1 MECLPPSP
9 PLFELLALSQVT
21 KQDSI
26 TGRWNPKWPCLPPYV
41 CSCECVSVRLSPV
54 PVIYPIYLI
63 FVLRVVACLLH
74 PSQHTLSSRLLPITS
89 HHTQTPI
96 CMVCVSGSVAMP
108 TAHFPCCSC
117 ERVWSEPT
125 LPPTGYSG
133 KLQALKQQFPYQNPP
148 KELRQKM
155 HWLQNV
161 VVPFVISYVLFYNS
175 IHGICD
181 YSILFSSINSAA
193 LSALYIQ
200 LGGSA
205 GAEDH
210 LRCCRAL
217 ALTWDCTE
225 ALNEA
230 WRRMNNWSCSLP
242 HW

>member
-1 MECLPPSP
+1 MLAKGCGVGKRVGPGWVGVSFPRFSPASKWNVFPPSP

-41 CSCECVSVRLSPV
+41 CSCECVCEALTRTCHISYLSN
-54 PVIYPIYLI
+54 
-63 FVLRVVACLLH
+63 LRSLCGCLFAAPLH
-74 PSQHTLSSRLLPITS
+74 HTLPSRLLPITS

-108 TAHFPCCSC
+108 TAHFPCRSC

-125 LPPTGYSG
+125 LPPTGYSR

-161 VVPFVISYVLFYNS
+161 VVPFVISYVF
-175 IHGICD
+175 
-181 YSILFSSINSAA
+181 IL
-193 LSALYIQ
+193 
-200 LGGSA
+200 
-205 GAEDH
+205 
-210 LRCCRAL
+210 
-217 ALTWDCTE
+217 
-225 ALNEA
+225 
-230 WRRMNNWSCSLP
+230 
-242 HW
+242 